1 MPNLTLFWSICYVL
15 YQIFRHFVVFDT
27 LQMQTANTK
36 KQNTNTQYLYIILTK
51 ILHTYVKFWSICY
64 IFVYHICVT

>member
-1 MPNLTLFWSICYVL
+1 MPNLTFFWSICYVL

-36 KQNTNTQYLYIILTK
+36 KTK
-51 ILHTYVKFWSICY
+51 HKHI
-64 IFVYHICVT
+64 IFVYNIDQNFTYVCKILVNLLYFCISHLC